1 MTKKDY
7 IIAILSSLEKDRSMA
22 SDLKKF
28 AMLGKLDDKA
38 LDGLIDFFRQ
48 AMSSVKSSVMK
59 ERLRKSAELLAK
71 IRELEKADL
80 LQSEQEC
87 GQLEVMLK
95 HL

>member
-1 MTKKDY
+1 M
-7 IIAILSSLEKDRSMA
+7 ILSSLEKDWPMA
-22 SDLKKF
+22 KDLKRF
-28 AMLGKLDDKA
+28 ALLGKLDDQA

-48 AMSSVKSSVMK
+48 AMGSVKGTIMK
-59 ERLRKSAELLAK
+59 EKLRKSAELLAK
-71 IRELEKADL
+71 IKELEKADL